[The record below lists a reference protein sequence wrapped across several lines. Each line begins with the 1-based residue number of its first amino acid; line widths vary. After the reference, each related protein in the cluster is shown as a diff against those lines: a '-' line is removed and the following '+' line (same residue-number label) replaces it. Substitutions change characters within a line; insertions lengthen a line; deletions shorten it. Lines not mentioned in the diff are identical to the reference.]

1 MNYLYTGQFRG
12 AAHNGRNFQLKKIT
26 DIPVIFH
33 YLSGYDG
40 HIIFQNITKL
50 EGMKE
55 PQVVIKTMEKLVT
68 FSIGNLKFK
77 DSLQF
82 LNSSIEKLVKTL
94 SAKSNLFNHLKEY
107 FQIFQRKLSIC

>member
-1 MNYLYTGQFRG
+1 M
-12 AAHNGRNFQLKKIT
+12 AHNGCNLQLKNIT
-26 DIPVIFH
+26 DITVFFH
-33 YLSGYDG
+33 NLSGYDG

-55 PQVVIKTMEKLVT
+55 PQVDIKTMEKLVT

-82 LNSSIEKLVKTL
+82 LNSSIEKLVKNL
-94 SAKSNLFNHLKEY
+94 AAKSNTLKIAT
-107 FQIFQRKLSIC
+107 FKLQLQLG